1 MKRFT
6 TEMTQATAHTDLKYA
21 AFVEH
26 VKEVTL
32 YGTADLDFWTK
43 QLAAEGLRPSNNH
56 GQAEVLIGATD
67 LKWRGFR
74 FNEFTVSIRTQP
86 DRETTTPPGFYL
98 PQAFNSSRL
107 FAFSERALFKT
118 PYAYGAVKV
127 VDRLPVAMKV
137 SFDQA
142 VAFNARMAA
151 SIPCLRHEEEWFEGP
166 VYLPSGQRLFYARL
180 GGLTETYPFVP
191 SVDSIEIHLQPRF
204 EVFQWLSAS
213 GFTPIEWRIRHA
225 ATHAKSKTYT
235 RTSAA

>member
-1 MKRFT
+1 MPPPT
-6 TEMTQATAHTDLKYA
+6 PHTDLKYA

-43 QLAAEGLRPSNNH
+43 HLALEGLRPSINN
-56 GQAEVLIGATD
+56 GRAEVLIGATD
-67 LKWRGFR
+67 LKWRGFH
-74 FNEFTVSIRTQP
+74 FNEFTLSIGVQP
-86 DRETTTPPGFYL
+86 DRETDLRSGFYL

-107 FAFSERALFKT
+107 LAFSERALFKT
-118 PYAYGAVKV
+118 PYANGAVTV
-127 VDRLPVAMKV
+127 TDRLPVAMSV
-137 SFDQA
+137 SVDQA
-142 VAFNARMAA
+142 VMFNARMAA

-166 VYLPSGQRLFYARL
+166 IYLQGGQRLFYARL
-180 GGLTETYPFVP
+180 GGQTEAYPFVP
-191 SVDSIEIHLQPRF
+191 NVDSIVIQPQPRF

-235 RTSAA
+235 RPGEAQLKR

>member
-1 MKRFT
+1 
-6 TEMTQATAHTDLKYA
+6 MTPSTAHTHLKYA
-21 AFVEH
+21 AYVEH

-32 YGTADLDFWTK
+32 YGTADLDFWTRR
-43 QLAAEGLRPSNNH
+43 LAAEGLRPLSSN

-67 LKWRGFR
+67 LKWRGMH
-74 FNEFTVSIRTQP
+74 FNEFTLSIGLQP
-86 DRETTTPPGFYL
+86 DREPISPAGFYL

-118 PYAYGAVKV
+118 PYAYGAVTV
-127 VDRLPVAMKV
+127 ADRLPVAMSV
-137 SFDQA
+137 SVDRT

-151 SIPCLRHEEEWFEGP
+151 SMPCLRHEEEWFEGP
-166 VYLPSGQRLFYARL
+166 IYLPDGQRLFYARL

-191 SVDSIEIHLQPRF
+191 GVDSIAIQPQPRF

-213 GFTPIEWRIRHA
+213 SFTPVEWRIRHA

-235 RTSAA
+235 RTSA

>member
-1 MKRFT
+1 MAQDTSRT
-6 TEMTQATAHTDLKYA
+6 NLKYV

-43 QLAAEGLRPSNNH
+43 QLASEGLRPSINH

-67 LKWRGFR
+67 LKWRGVR
-74 FNEFTVSIRTQP
+74 FNEFTLSIGTQP
-86 DRETTTPPGFYL
+86 DREPATQTGFYL

-107 FAFSERALFKT
+107 FAFSERTLFKT
-118 PYAYGAVKV
+118 PYTYGV
-127 VDRLPVAMKV
+127 VTVTDRLPVAMEV
-137 SFDQA
+137 SVDQT
-142 VAFNARMAA
+142 VMFNARMAA

-166 VYLPSGQRLFYARL
+166 VYLPGGRRLFYARL

-191 SVDSIEIHLQPRF
+191 NVDSIVIQPQPHF

-213 GFTPIEWRIRHA
+213 GFTPIEWRIRHT

-235 RTSAA
+235 RPGEAQLKR